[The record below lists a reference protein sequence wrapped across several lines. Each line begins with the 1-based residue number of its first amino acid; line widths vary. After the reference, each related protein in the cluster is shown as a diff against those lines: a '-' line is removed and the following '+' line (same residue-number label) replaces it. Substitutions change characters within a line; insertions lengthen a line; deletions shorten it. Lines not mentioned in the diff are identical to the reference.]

1 MKIAALDKALPNKW
15 LQLALLITTVLTLWA
30 FLQSDAPETEAKVEE
45 KVKKAEL
52 AEKRATTFT
61 RDTNIKTKQQLTVD
75 AKDGVIA
82 WEKLK
87 REPLNNTI
95 TNPFKVHSWLVVPPV
110 KRVKPAPPPIP
121 TAPPAPFTYMGKYE
135 ETPTN
140 NQIFLMAN
148 NRLYSATVGKNI
160 DAQWRLDSEDANSLQ
175 LTFLPLDLPQVLS
188 KTAKPLPSEIAPEAV
203 PISAEMNL

>member
-1 MKIAALDKALPNKW
+1 MKIAALDIALPNKW
-15 LQLALLITTVLTLWA
+15 LQLALLITAVLTLWA
-30 FLQSDAPETEAKVEE
+30 FLQSDEPKTEV
-45 KVKKAEL
+45 VEL
-52 AEKRATTFT
+52 ANKSSTTFT
-61 RDTNIKTKQQLTVD
+61 RDKNIKTKQLLTVD
-75 AKDGVIA
+75 AKDTVIA

-87 REPLNNTI
+87 REPLNNSAA
-95 TNPFKVHSWLVVPPV
+95 NPFKVHSWLVVPPV
-110 KRVKPAPPPIP
+110 KKVKPAPPPIP

-135 ETPTN
+135 DTPSN

-160 DAQWRLDSEDANSLQ
+160 DAQWRLDSEDANNLQ

-188 KTAKPLPSEIAPEAV
+188 KTARPLPSEIAPEAA